1 MSPDTTLEPATA
13 RRLRDESL
21 TDSWLS
27 ARLGIDKG
35 RLDAMRRNGELIGV
49 RLDGSTTWRYPAW
62 QFAAGK
68 PRAVVPAIVREA
80 RARGLDETRLYE
92 VMTMRMGLGGT
103 RRLADLL
110 VDGEDEAVLAG
121 IRSSSPRQ

>member
-1 MSPDTTLEPATA
+1 LEIVMLRVHEVTTAYQGLVAI
-13 RRLRDESL
+13 
-21 TDSWLS
+21 S
-27 ARLGIDKG
+27 AVSIEVQKG
-35 RLDAMRRNGELIGV
+35 EIVCVAGANG
-49 RLDGSTTWRYPAW
+49 
-62 QFAAGK
+62 AGK
-68 PRAVVPAIVREA
+68 STLLKSIAGAERPRAVVPAIVREA

-110 VDGEDEAVLAG
+110 VDGEDEAALAG